1 MEVLV
6 IGNKPYHK
14 IPMSGLIDSF
24 SYNVRC
30 NMSLPNKNNGTK
42 TFSLGLCNH
51 LYDNLIKSPIS
62 IREFK
67 KIYHSYKTTSIDEF
81 FQKFDKKIYENIY
94 FAKHNKDKSNSLLR
108 SYGSPYRFS
117 KQPRT
122 GFTIVF
128 DNLMNGNDVYVFGF
142 SIKNE
147 ERISYYVESEF
158 ESPVHEMKDEIN
170 ILRWLHKNNKI
181 DATLCMLVD
190 TDIPTLDCEGGLRP
204 NLKTLNK
211 IVEMFGRC
219 RLINYEIM
227 KEDSMLESLK
237 NFNIEIGET
246 IDILK
251 K

>member
-1 MEVLV
+1 MKKIFLFLLTFFFFTQSSYAILKVTKLPYKDAEIERIYKLDNGKYIFIEQWGRGDV
-6 IGNKPYHK
+6 IWEYDPFKDEFKEISKVWTFIELANKCE
-14 IPMSGLIDSF
+14 MIDS
-24 SYNVRC
+24 
-30 NMSLPNKNNGTK
+30 
-42 TFSLGLCNH
+42 
-51 LYDNLIKSPIS
+51 
-62 IREFK
+62 
-67 KIYHSYKTTSIDEF
+67 
-81 FQKFDKKIYENIY
+81 ENIY